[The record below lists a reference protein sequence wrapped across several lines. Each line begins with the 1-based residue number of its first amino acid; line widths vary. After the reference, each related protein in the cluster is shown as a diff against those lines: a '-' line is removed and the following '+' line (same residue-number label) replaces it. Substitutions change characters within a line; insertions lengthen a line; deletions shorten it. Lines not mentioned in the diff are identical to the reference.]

1 MVDLAISVG
10 QTQTP
15 EAVLFWVLAPLTVAA
30 ALAMLL
36 VKKAVHSAILMA
48 SVMINLAIFYIAQ
61 DALFLGIVQIVVYT
75 GAVMMLF
82 LFILM
87 LVGVDSSDS
96 LTETIPGLRPIA
108 ITAAVGF
115 GGLMVS
121 LIGRATLGRSAI
133 GLEAANSNGNVKG
146 IAQLLFSTYV
156 WPFEVVSALLITA
169 ALGAMVLA
177 HHQSLQLRPTQRQL
191 STQRFRGAS
200 LANAAGLPAP
210 GVFARHNAV
219 DVPALLPDGTPAANS
234 INATLQARGD
244 MLTSGTFELGKV
256 DTSKGEEKLMDAA
269 NYLYLS
275 ALLFTIG
282 AVGVVVRRNAIVV
295 FMCVELMLN
304 AANLAFVTFSRIN
317 GDLNGQVVAF
327 FTMVVA
333 ACEVVVGLAIIVT
346 IYRSRRS
353 ASVDDASLL
362 KR

>member
-30 ALAMLL
+30 ALGMLL

-121 LIGRATLGRSAI
+121 LIGRATLGRNAI
-133 GLEAANSNGNVKG
+133 GLEAANSIGNVKG

-177 HHQSLQLRPTQRQL
+177 HHQSIQVRPTQRQL
-191 STQRFRGAS
+191 STQRFRSES

-256 DTSKGEEKLMDAA
+256 DTSKGEEK
-269 NYLYLS
+269 
-275 ALLFTIG
+275 
-282 AVGVVVRRNAIVV
+282 
-295 FMCVELMLN
+295 
-304 AANLAFVTFSRIN
+304 
-317 GDLNGQVVAF
+317 
-327 FTMVVA
+327 
-333 ACEVVVGLAIIVT
+333 
-346 IYRSRRS
+346 
-353 ASVDDASLL
+353 
-362 KR
+362 

>member
-1 MVDLAISVG
+1 MLDLAISVG

-30 ALAMLL
+30 ALGMLL

-48 SVMINLAIFYIAQ
+48 SVMVNLAVFYIAQ

-96 LTETIPGLRPIA
+96 LTEIIPGLRPIA
-108 ITAAVGF
+108 IVAAVGF

-121 LIGRATLGRSAI
+121 LIGRATLGRNSI
-133 GLEAANSNGNVKG
+133 GLDAANSLGNVEG

-177 HHQSLQLRPTQRQL
+177 HHQSIQMRPTQRQL
-191 STQRFRGAS
+191 STQRFRGKS

-244 MLTSGTFELGKV
+244 MLNSGTFELGKV
-256 DTSKGEEKLMDAA
+256 DTSKGEEK
-269 NYLYLS
+269 
-275 ALLFTIG
+275 
-282 AVGVVVRRNAIVV
+282 
-295 FMCVELMLN
+295 
-304 AANLAFVTFSRIN
+304 
-317 GDLNGQVVAF
+317 
-327 FTMVVA
+327 
-333 ACEVVVGLAIIVT
+333 
-346 IYRSRRS
+346 
-353 ASVDDASLL
+353 
-362 KR
+362 

>member
-48 SVMINLAIFYIAQ
+48 SVVINLAIFYIAQ

-115 GGLMVS
+115 GGLLVS
-121 LIGRATLGRSAI
+121 LIGRATLGRNAI
-133 GLEAANSNGNVKG
+133 GLEAANSLGNVQG
-146 IAQLLFSTYV
+146 IAQLLFSRYV

-177 HHQSLQLRPTQRQL
+177 HHQSIQVRPTQRQL
-191 STQRFRGAS
+191 STQRFRGQS

-244 MLTSGTFELGKV
+244 MLTSGTFELGRV
-256 DTSKGEEKLMDAA
+256 DTSKGEEK
-269 NYLYLS
+269 
-275 ALLFTIG
+275 
-282 AVGVVVRRNAIVV
+282 
-295 FMCVELMLN
+295 
-304 AANLAFVTFSRIN
+304 
-317 GDLNGQVVAF
+317 
-327 FTMVVA
+327 
-333 ACEVVVGLAIIVT
+333 
-346 IYRSRRS
+346 
-353 ASVDDASLL
+353 
-362 KR
+362 

>member
-30 ALAMLL
+30 ALGMLL

-48 SVMINLAIFYIAQ
+48 SVMVNLAIFYIAQ

-108 ITAAVGF
+108 ITAALGF
-115 GGLMVS
+115 GGLMMS
-121 LIGRATLGRSAI
+121 LISRATLGRNAI
-133 GLEAANSNGNVKG
+133 GLDAANSLGNVEG
-146 IAQLLFSTYV
+146 IAQLLFSRYV

-177 HHQSLQLRPTQRQL
+177 HHQSIQIRPTQRQL
-191 STQRFRGAS
+191 STQRFRGKS

-244 MLTSGTFELGKV
+244 MLPSGTFELGKV
-256 DTSKGEEKLMDAA
+256 DTSKGEEK
-269 NYLYLS
+269 
-275 ALLFTIG
+275 
-282 AVGVVVRRNAIVV
+282 
-295 FMCVELMLN
+295 
-304 AANLAFVTFSRIN
+304 
-317 GDLNGQVVAF
+317 
-327 FTMVVA
+327 
-333 ACEVVVGLAIIVT
+333 
-346 IYRSRRS
+346 
-353 ASVDDASLL
+353 
-362 KR
+362 

>member
-30 ALAMLL
+30 ALGMLL

-48 SVMINLAIFYIAQ
+48 SVMVNLAVFYIAQ

-108 ITAAVGF
+108 IIAAVGF

-121 LIGRATLGRSAI
+121 LIGRATLGRNAI
-133 GLEAANSNGNVKG
+133 GLEAANSLGNVQG
-146 IAQLLFSTYV
+146 IAQLLFSRYV

-177 HHQSLQLRPTQRQL
+177 HHQSIQVRPTQRQL
-191 STQRFRGAS
+191 STQRFRGKS

-234 INATLQARGD
+234 INATLQARGN

-256 DTSKGEEKLMDAA
+256 DTSKGEEK
-269 NYLYLS
+269 
-275 ALLFTIG
+275 
-282 AVGVVVRRNAIVV
+282 
-295 FMCVELMLN
+295 
-304 AANLAFVTFSRIN
+304 
-317 GDLNGQVVAF
+317 
-327 FTMVVA
+327 
-333 ACEVVVGLAIIVT
+333 
-346 IYRSRRS
+346 
-353 ASVDDASLL
+353 
-362 KR
+362 

>member
-15 EAVLFWVLAPLTVAA
+15 EALLFWVLAPLTVAA
-30 ALAMLL
+30 ALGMLL

-48 SVMINLAIFYIAQ
+48 SVMVNLAIFYIAQ

-115 GGLMVS
+115 GGLMLS
-121 LIGRATLGRSAI
+121 LIGRATLGRNAI
-133 GLEAANSNGNVKG
+133 GLDAANSIGNVKG

-177 HHQSLQLRPTQRQL
+177 HHQSIQVRPTQRQL
-191 STQRFRGAS
+191 STQRFRGES

-244 MLTSGTFELGKV
+244 MLTSGSFELGKV
-256 DTSKGEEKLMDAA
+256 DTSKGEEK
-269 NYLYLS
+269 
-275 ALLFTIG
+275 
-282 AVGVVVRRNAIVV
+282 
-295 FMCVELMLN
+295 
-304 AANLAFVTFSRIN
+304 
-317 GDLNGQVVAF
+317 
-327 FTMVVA
+327 
-333 ACEVVVGLAIIVT
+333 
-346 IYRSRRS
+346 
-353 ASVDDASLL
+353 
-362 KR
+362 

>member
-15 EAVLFWVLAPLTVAA
+15 EAVLFWVLAPLTVVA
-30 ALAMLL
+30 ALGMLL

-121 LIGRATLGRSAI
+121 LIGRATLGRNAI
-133 GLEAANSNGNVKG
+133 GLEAANSIGNVKG

-177 HHQSLQLRPTQRQL
+177 HHQSIQVRPTQRQL
-191 STQRFRGAS
+191 STQRFRGES

-256 DTSKGEEKLMDAA
+256 DTSKGEEK
-269 NYLYLS
+269 
-275 ALLFTIG
+275 
-282 AVGVVVRRNAIVV
+282 
-295 FMCVELMLN
+295 
-304 AANLAFVTFSRIN
+304 
-317 GDLNGQVVAF
+317 
-327 FTMVVA
+327 
-333 ACEVVVGLAIIVT
+333 
-346 IYRSRRS
+346 
-353 ASVDDASLL
+353 
-362 KR
+362 